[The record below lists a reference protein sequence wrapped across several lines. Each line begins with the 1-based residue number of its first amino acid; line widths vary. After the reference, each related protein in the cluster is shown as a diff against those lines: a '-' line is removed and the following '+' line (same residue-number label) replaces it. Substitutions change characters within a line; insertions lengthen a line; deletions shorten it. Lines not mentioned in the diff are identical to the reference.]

1 MLIMKTGIVACLS
14 HPSKL
19 PLLYM
24 IQKLPICWILKTD
37 FCYYISGHL
46 IHRFGI
52 SEADWHRIKQNM
64 DSKCR
69 TAFRRKQRGMP
80 LTVKAFRGKSVPNV
94 IGPGGTSDLSISDED
109 SLQDSELHIHQ
120 VMDTVCCCSCVSL

>member
-1 MLIMKTGIVACLS
+1 MLL
-14 HPSKL
+14 
-19 PLLYM
+19 
-24 IQKLPICWILKTD
+24 

-120 VMDTVCCCSCVSL
+120 VMDTECCCSCVSL

>member
-1 MLIMKTGIVACLS
+1 MLFV
-14 HPSKL
+14 
-19 PLLYM
+19 LL
-24 IQKLPICWILKTD
+24 
-37 FCYYISGHL
+37 SGHL

-52 SEADWHRIKQNM
+52 TEADWHRIKQNM

-80 LTVKAFRGKSVPNV
+80 LTVKAFRGKSVPNFT
-94 IGPGGTSDLSISDED
+94 GNPGDLTISDED

-120 VMDTVCCCSCVSL
+120 VLIKGIISSSTDMIMLDDF